1 MTSFPDSRLR
11 RLRGSEPI
19 RNMARETRLSVKEF
33 VYPVFVGHGHGVKDP
48 IEPMPGQFQMSL
60 DVLSEDVGEAAE
72 LGIPCLLYTS
82 PSPRD

>member
-33 VYPVFVGHGHGVKDP
+33 VYPVFHWLRFHCKAECRSKEDRRGHP
-48 IEPMPGQFQMSL
+48 APQPGLRFHR
-60 DVLSEDVGEAAE
+60 
-72 LGIPCLLYTS
+72 LGL
-82 PSPRD
+82 PRNARVP